1 MGHVPY
7 ANLTNCEGNAC
18 TRVWRGQWWTAGYRS
33 SSSIAPKD
41 RRRTRCWKLCVT
53 VAISHPVVE
62 YICTLDIDRCAR
74 TQSDIAR
81 PRVSTRHVPR
91 DPYQGL
97 LAAIFGNYETLRN
110 RKRKSTRVSLHGI
123 DRSCCSRYVDVVR
136 TIKDLTEE
144 IIVDIEKFLDS
155 NFSFFFI
162 L

>member
-1 MGHVPY
+1 MLIWQIVKGTRV
-7 ANLTNCEGNAC
+7 
-18 TRVWRGQWWTAGYRS
+18 RVWRGQWWTARYRS

-81 PRVSTRHVPR
+81 PRVSTRHASR

-97 LAAIFGNYETLRN
+97 SRDLREL
-110 RKRKSTRVSLHGI
+110 RDVEKSKKKIHTCLSPW
-123 DRSCCSRYVDVVR
+123 
-136 TIKDLTEE
+136 
-144 IIVDIEKFLDS
+144 
-155 NFSFFFI
+155 NWSFVLFEVCGCR
-162 L
+162 